1 MKGKTADSATILI
14 VDDLVENIE
23 VLGTL
28 IRKNKYKVAVAMNG
42 EDAIKV
48 TKKILPDLILLDI
61 AMPGKDGFSVCK
73 TLKSDPLTESI
84 PIIFLTA
91 KVESEDVVA
100 GFSIGAVDYIT
111 KPFKSAE
118 LLMRIKTHLT
128 IKNLQNELR
137 LANETL
143 ENKVIERTR
152 ELEKAK
158 EKAELSD
165 NIKSE
170 FLSQISHE
178 IRTPLNA
185 VISSAGLIETEM
197 EEKIDDYLKP
207 IFESLKKGSH
217 RIIRTVD
224 LILNMAQL
232 HTNSYE
238 LKNEKIDV
246 AELLLLTAAKY
257 KAPAKEKSLALNIN
271 CLIKDAFVTADYY
284 AVEEIFG
291 QLLDNAVNFTP
302 KGSITVSMQETEK
315 EYIAAIQDTGVGISD
330 DYLTHLFTIFS
341 QEEGGYTRKF
351 EGNGLGLALTKKY
364 CSLIHASIAVE
375 SKKDKGSKFSVTFN
389 KYKI

>member
-1 MKGKTADSATILI
+1 MKGITADSATILI

-185 VISSAGLIETEM
+185 VINSAGLIETEM

-217 RIIRTVD
+217 RIIRTID

-246 AELLLLTAAKY
+246 AEILLLTAAKY
-257 KAPAKEKSLALNIN
+257 KTPAKEKNLALNIN

-284 AVEEIFG
+284 AVEEIFQ
-291 QLLDNAVNFTP
+291 QLLDNAVNFTQ

-315 EYIAAIQDTGVGISD
+315 EYTASIQDTGVGISD
-330 DYLTHLFTIFS
+330 DYLTHLFTVFS

-375 SKKDKGSKFSVTFN
+375 SKKDIGSKFSVTFN
-389 KYKI
+389 KYKN